1 MKEIMQ
7 RVLAYTMRKRLLI
20 SEPFWLAKL
29 QGAFLQMLP
38 TPMLTVD
45 QVRMLETDNVVSEE
59 AKRAGRTLEGLAIEP
74 IAVASVVPDY
84 LEQFR
89 PRGQFSVYRAE
100 P

>member
-1 MKEIMQ
+1 
-7 RVLAYTMRKRLLI
+7 
-20 SEPFWLAKL
+20 
-29 QGAFLQMLP
+29 MLP

-45 QVRMLETDNVVSEE
+45 QVRMLETDNVVSDE
-59 AKRAGRTLEGLAIEP
+59 ATRAGRTLDGVGIEP